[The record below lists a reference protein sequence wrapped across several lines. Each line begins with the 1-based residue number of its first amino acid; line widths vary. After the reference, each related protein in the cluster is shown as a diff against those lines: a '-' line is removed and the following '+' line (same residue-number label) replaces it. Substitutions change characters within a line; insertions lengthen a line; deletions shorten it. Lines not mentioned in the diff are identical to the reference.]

1 GVNVTIAVS
10 DTTPKDLFS
19 SKNPSSSTAVA
30 AEMQAVVSNEQ
41 ALSADDHDSISADDH
56 DSMSTDDH
64 ESMSAGHECHV
75 DLDVGVHT
83 HSVAKSDERVVSQD
97 PIQEPVPAKHSTPIE
112 HQVATKSDSVAA
124 ESSEHVYDVDDS
136 VSVNVSNV
144 PEAKTV
150 KHVKSKSDLG
160 ATDED
165 ESGHTVE
172 SGHMVESG
180 HTVESGDSSV
190 ESGDSSDGEGVIA
203 PIKHIDETGESV
215 DHAPHGVNVTIAV
228 SDTTPKDLFSSKNP
242 SSSTAV
248 AAEMQAVVSNEQA
261 LSAD

>member
-1 GVNVTIAVS
+1 
-10 DTTPKDLFS
+10 
-19 SKNPSSSTAVA
+19 
-30 AEMQAVVSNEQ
+30 
-41 ALSADDHDSISADDH
+41 
-56 DSMSTDDH
+56 
-64 ESMSAGHECHV
+64 
-75 DLDVGVHT
+75 
-83 HSVAKSDERVVSQD
+83 

-144 PEAKTV
+144 PEAKPV

-180 HTVESGDSSV
+180 HTVA
-190 ESGDSSDGEGVIA
+190 SGDSSDGEGVIA

-215 DHAPHGVNVTIAV
+215 DNAPHGVNVTIAV

-261 LSAD
+261 LSADDHDSMSADDHDSMSADDHDSMSADDHDSISADDHDSMS

>member
-1 GVNVTIAVS
+1 MVESGHTVESGDSSDGEGVIAPIKHIDETGESVDNAPHGVNVTIAVS

-41 ALSADDHDSISADDH
+41 ALSADDHDSMSADDHDSISADDH

-64 ESMSAGHECHV
+64 ESMSAGHECPV

-136 VSVNVSNV
+136 VSVNVSN
-144 PEAKTV
+144 
-150 KHVKSKSDLG
+150 
-160 ATDED
+160 
-165 ESGHTVE
+165 
-172 SGHMVESG
+172 
-180 HTVESGDSSV
+180 
-190 ESGDSSDGEGVIA
+190 
-203 PIKHIDETGESV
+203 
-215 DHAPHGVNVTIAV
+215 
-228 SDTTPKDLFSSKNP
+228 
-242 SSSTAV
+242 
-248 AAEMQAVVSNEQA
+248 
-261 LSAD
+261 

>member
-1 GVNVTIAVS
+1 
-10 DTTPKDLFS
+10 
-19 SKNPSSSTAVA
+19 
-30 AEMQAVVSNEQ
+30 
-41 ALSADDHDSISADDH
+41 
-56 DSMSTDDH
+56 
-64 ESMSAGHECHV
+64 
-75 DLDVGVHT
+75 
-83 HSVAKSDERVVSQD
+83 

-124 ESSEHVYDVDDS
+124 ESSEHEYDVDDS

-180 HTVESGDSSV
+180 HTVESGDSS
-190 ESGDSSDGEGVIA
+190 DGEGVIA

-215 DHAPHGVNVTIAV
+215 DNAPHGVNVTIAV
-228 SDTTPKDLFSSKNP
+228 SDTTPTDLFSSKNP

-261 LSAD
+261 VSADDHDSMSADDHDSISADDHDSMSTDDHESMSAGHECHVDLDVGVH

>member
-1 GVNVTIAVS
+1 VTIAVS

-41 ALSADDHDSISADDH
+41 ALSADDHDSMSAYDHDSMSADDHDSISADDH

-64 ESMSAGHECHV
+64 ESMSAGQECHV

-165 ESGHTVE
+165 ESG
-172 SGHMVESG
+172 
-180 HTVESGDSSV
+180 
-190 ESGDSSDGEGVIA
+190 
-203 PIKHIDETGESV
+203 
-215 DHAPHGVNVTIAV
+215 
-228 SDTTPKDLFSSKNP
+228 
-242 SSSTAV
+242 
-248 AAEMQAVVSNEQA
+248 
-261 LSAD
+261 